1 MKKFIIGIAGKAG
14 SGKDT
19 VANMINYIIETGIND
34 SSYTHWSLTNNT
46 RQNKHNKRIIHF
58 ADPLK
63 DCLSIIYSIPR
74 EYFDNRDYKENY
86 YYSLDEHKFIKK
98 EDLLTSHEVITI
110 ETLSYHSLNIYK
122 SLYSNKK
129 LVISLRDLMQYYG
142 TEICRKK
149 LGNNIWVD
157 STMKKADEI
166 VEKYDICIIP
176 DVRFKNEAKAINSSY
191 LYGGIIKIN
200 RNVEQLSHESE
211 NIDFKRDYEID
222 NNKDKLQLF
231 YNVLN
236 IIKQLFKYENY

>member
-34 SSYTHWSLTNNT
+34 SSYTHWLLTNNT
-46 RQNKHNKRIIHF
+46 IRNKHNKRIIHF

-98 EDLLTSHEVITI
+98 EDLLTSHKVITI
-110 ETLSYHSLNIYK
+110 EGLCFNSLNTHK
-122 SLYSNKK
+122 LLYNNKK

-142 TEICRKK
+142 TEICRKT
-149 LGNNIWVD
+149 LGDNIWIG

-176 DVRFKNEAKAINSSY
+176 DVRFKNEAEAINSSY
-191 LYGGIIKIN
+191 LYGEIIKIN
-200 RNVEQLSHESE
+200 RNVEQLSHKSE
-211 NIDFKRDYEID
+211 NIDFECDYEID
-222 NNKDKLQLF
+222 NNGDKLQLF

-236 IIKQLFKYENY
+236 IIRTII